1 MNAPMLALCIL
12 IYLGVLYTISRFTGK
27 SDSNAT
33 FFAANKNAP
42 WYLVAFG
49 MIGAS
54 LSGLTFVSVPGW
66 VANNQLSYVQMVLR
80 ISGKQYA

>member
-1 MNAPMLALCIL
+1 MSAQALGLCL
-12 IYLGVLYTISRFTGK
+12 LVYFGVLYSISKWVGNSNT
-27 SDSNAT
+27 NAT
-33 FFAANKNAP
+33 FFAANKKAP

-66 VANNQLSYVQMVLR
+66 VATTQLGYVQRVL
-80 ISGKQYA
+80 GYALGY